1 MKKYLFLF
9 AAATFLFAACA
20 VETETEQPESTPS
33 PAPSEDI
40 GEVASEAGV
49 CPQRLSCPPLTTGY
63 MNVCS
68 GGSGNDTTEFRCY
81 QPNGSYTTLKP
92 SKTCDDCRP
101 FDSGVNYCNNYV
113 PGPLTFAPW
122 AQCYPG

>member
-1 MKKYLFLF
+1 
-9 AAATFLFAACA
+9 
-20 VETETEQPESTPS
+20 
-33 PAPSEDI
+33 
-40 GEVASEAGV
+40 
-49 CPQRLSCPPLTTGY
+49 
-63 MNVCS
+63 MNVCNSS
-68 GGSGNDTTEFRCY
+68 GDTTGFRCY

-101 FDSGVNYCNNYV
+101 YDSGVNYCNILV